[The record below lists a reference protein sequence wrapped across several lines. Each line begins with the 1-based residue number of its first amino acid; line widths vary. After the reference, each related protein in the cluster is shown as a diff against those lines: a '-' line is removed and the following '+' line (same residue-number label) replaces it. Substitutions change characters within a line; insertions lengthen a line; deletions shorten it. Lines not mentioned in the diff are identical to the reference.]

1 MESLADIFMG
11 AVQYNEEGVLMS
23 INELC
28 GIMTNSSQEYQDEME
43 AYNRL
48 VKLSQVWRTERAP
61 SPPLHVDM
69 WPPDVTAEPF
79 SCMSAVRLRAKNKQC
94 KHLWFLYAFT
104 FMQLPQHLSTSFVSF
119 LFLSLCMCFCTWQIY
134 RFTSKEP
141 CLDISYEKSMKDLMD
156 TSVHA
161 GRRGERQWTYQT
173 CTEFGFCTT
182 QTHTDTCF
190 HILARTS
197 N

>member
-28 GIMTNSSQEYQDEME
+28 GIMTNNSQEYQDGME

-79 SCMSAVRLRAKNKQC
+79 SCMSAVPLRAKNKQC

-119 LFLSLCMCFCTWQIY
+119 LFCVFACVSALD
-134 RFTSKEP
+134 RFTDSP
-141 CLDISYEKSMKDLMD
+141 VRSRVWTFPMRNQWRIWWTRQSMPAEEERDSGPTRHALNLA
-156 TSVHA
+156 SVQHKH
-161 GRRGERQWTYQT
+161 
-173 CTEFGFCTT
+173 
-182 QTHTDTCF
+182 THTLVF
-190 HILARTS
+190 IY
-197 N
+197 